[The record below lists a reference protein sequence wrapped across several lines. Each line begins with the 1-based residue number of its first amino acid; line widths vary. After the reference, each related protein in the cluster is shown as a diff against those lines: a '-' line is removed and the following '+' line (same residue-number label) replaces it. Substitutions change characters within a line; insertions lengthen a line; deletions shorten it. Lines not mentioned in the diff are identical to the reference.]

1 MSFAPLYPFDDGR
14 RHPVGDGE
22 PGRLSRLG
30 SYEASDGSSVD
41 VREWI
46 GPQSS
51 GDPAPVRRHR
61 FHQSW
66 YRSFVLGVPAGT
78 GPQPG
83 SDTVYGNMLNAE
95 DGEAGRNFL
104 TAEIRDVAEAR
115 IAEGGTVEPF
125 RCRHNMLSSQPMCF
139 NLFGPLDRRPA
150 LAAAFVTAVT
160 GRTVSVEPGGVRI
173 EDSPGH
179 LGDRTGLDA
188 SIRYVT
194 AEGES
199 GILGIETKL
208 TEQFSPKPYAV
219 DSRPE
224 YERYSRGPGAP
235 FAAERLD
242 ELTDG
247 RWNQLW
253 RNQMV
258 CEAIKQDEERAHAEQ
273 VVVFPDDMSDTA
285 GLVDEYANLL
295 TRPDAVQAKTLSAV
309 VGVLQAPGG
318 PDDTEWLRAFRTR
331 YIDLWL
337 SSALF
342 DSWRSGAGPLED
354 R

>member
-1 MSFAPLYPFDDGR
+1 VR
-14 RHPVGDGE
+14 R
-22 PGRLSRLG
+22 
-30 SYEASDGSSVD
+30 
-41 VREWI
+41 WI
-46 GPQSS
+46 GAQSS

-78 GPQPG
+78 GPQLE
-83 SDTVYGNMLNAE
+83 SDSVYGNMLTTE
-95 DGEAGRNFL
+95 DGIAGRNFL
-104 TAEIRDVAEAR
+104 TAEIRDLAEAR

-139 NLFGPLDRRPA
+139 NLFGPLNRRPQV
-150 LAAAFVTAVT
+150 AAAFVTAVT
-160 GRTVSVEPGGVRI
+160 GRTVAIEPSGVRI

-194 AEGES
+194 ADGER

-208 TEQFSPKPYAV
+208 TEQFSPKPYAL

-235 FAAERLD
+235 FAEDRLD
-242 ELTDG
+242 EITDG

-258 CEAIKQDEERAHAEQ
+258 CEAIKQDEGRTHAEQ
-273 VVVFPDDMSDTA
+273 VIVFPDDMSHIA
-285 GLVDEYANLL
+285 GLVEEYASLL
-295 TRPDAVQAKTLSAV
+295 TRPDAVRAMTLPDV
-309 VGVLQAPGG
+309 VGVLAGAG
-318 PDDTEWLRAFRTR
+318 ESDDTEWLRAFRTR

-337 SSALF
+337 SAALF
-342 DSWRSGAGPLED
+342 ESWQAGAPPVEA